1 MNSSPVA
8 APTLNVDQPSVQT
21 GDRRRISRRGLG
33 ANLGLLLWGVFILFS
48 VLPLLATGL
57 FSLSSR
63 WVTTVLPES
72 LSLQS
77 YEAMIRE
84 ELFLPSLLRSL
95 ALASGTLVIV
105 SILCVLLVTWI
116 HIRAPKLGPPAEMI
130 SLIPFA
136 LPWVVVALALVR
148 FYGDV
153 YPRILNTPLLLLLAH
168 GAVSIPYM
176 YWALDNNMRAINAR
190 SLYEAGATLGARW
203 DQTLRYALLPNLGPG
218 LTTGGMLVFASSFG
232 EYALSR
238 LLVGAGW
245 QTLPVWQASLIN
257 RDARD
262 HQRGDGRW
270 HRRCRAGIGR
280 DHPLGVAAA
289 GRSRRQCQRR
299 SLTWLISRSR
309 DWISGSDR
317 CRLSAISISKWLK
330 AR

>member
-1 MNSSPVA
+1 VNEEPIVGGAVA
-8 APTLNVDQPSVQT
+8 LDEPLPSLA
-21 GDRRRISRRGLG
+21 DARARRRPGLG
-33 ANLGLLLWGVFILFS
+33 SRAGRLLWILFIVYS
-48 VLPLLATGL
+48 VLPLVATAL
-57 FSLSSR
+57 FSLSTR
-63 WVTTVLPES
+63 WMTTMLPEG
-72 LSLQS
+72 LSLES
-77 YEAMIRE
+77 YQAMLRE
-84 ELFLPSLLRSL
+84 DQFLPSLLRSIV
-95 ALASGTLVIV
+95 LASGTLAVV
-105 SILCVLLVTWI
+105 TVLCVPLLTWI
-116 HIRAPKLGPPAEMI
+116 HIRAPKLAPPAEVI

-238 LLVGAGW
+238 LIVGAGW

-257 RDARD
+257 RDARVTSAVTVVGIAVAVLASVAITFWASRL
-262 HQRGDGRW
+262 RGE
-270 HRRCRAGIGR
+270 
-280 DHPLGVAAA
+280 AAA
-289 GRSRRQCQRR
+289 GANE
-299 SLTWLISRSR
+299 
-309 DWISGSDR
+309 GH
-317 CRLSAISISKWLK
+317 
-330 AR
+330 

>member
-1 MNSSPVA
+1 MTDQSAASGA
-8 APTLNVDQPSVQT
+8 APLPEPFVRG
-21 GDRRRISRRGLG
+21 GDRPSSRSGVGSLLG
-33 ANLGLLLWGVFILFS
+33 RLLWVLFIVYS
-48 VLPLLATGL
+48 VLPLVATAL
-57 FSLSSR
+57 FSLSTR
-63 WVTTVLPES
+63 WMTTMLPEG
-72 LSLQS
+72 LGLES
-77 YEAMIRE
+77 YQAMIRE
-84 ELFLPSLLRSL
+84 DQFLPSLLRSIT
-95 ALASGTLVIV
+95 LASGTLLVV
-105 SILCVLLVTWI
+105 TFLCVPLLTWI
-116 HIRAPKLGPPAEMI
+116 HIRAPKLAPPAEII

-148 FYGDV
+148 LYGDV

-257 RDARD
+257 RDARITSAVTVVGIAVAVLASIAITFWASRL
-262 HQRGDGRW
+262 RGE
-270 HRRCRAGIGR
+270 
-280 DHPLGVAAA
+280 AAA
-289 GRSRRQCQRR
+289 GANEGR
-299 SLTWLISRSR
+299 
-309 DWISGSDR
+309 
-317 CRLSAISISKWLK
+317 
-330 AR
+330 

>member
-1 MNSSPVA
+1 MTTMFPE
-8 APTLNVDQPSVQT
+8 
-21 GDRRRISRRGLG
+21 GLG
-33 ANLGLLLWGVFILFS
+33 L
-48 VLPLLATGL
+48 
-57 FSLSSR
+57 
-63 WVTTVLPES
+63 ES
-72 LSLQS
+72 YQ
-77 YEAMIRE
+77 AMIRE
-84 ELFLPSLLRSL
+84 DQFLPSLLRSIT
-95 ALASGTLVIV
+95 LASGTLLVV
-105 SILCVLLVTWI
+105 TILCVPLLTWI
-116 HIRAPKLGPPAEMI
+116 HIRAPKLAPPAEII

-148 FYGDV
+148 LYGDV

-257 RDARD
+257 RDARITSAVTVVGIAVAVLASIAITFWASRL
-262 HQRGDGRW
+262 RGE
-270 HRRCRAGIGR
+270 
-280 DHPLGVAAA
+280 AAA
-289 GRSRRQCQRR
+289 GANEGR
-299 SLTWLISRSR
+299 
-309 DWISGSDR
+309 
-317 CRLSAISISKWLK
+317 
-330 AR
+330 